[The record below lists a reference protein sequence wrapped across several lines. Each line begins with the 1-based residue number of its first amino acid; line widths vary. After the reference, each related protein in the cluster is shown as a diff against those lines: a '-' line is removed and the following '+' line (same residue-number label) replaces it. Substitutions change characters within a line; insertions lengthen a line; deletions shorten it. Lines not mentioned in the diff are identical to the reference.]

1 VIPLKIEIL
10 NERENKLLSRREI
23 EFAVNHAGEGTPS
36 RADIRAKI
44 VAQFD
49 ADAET
54 VVIRS
59 LDTSFGSGATKGFA
73 RIYSN
78 PEQMKRVEHD
88 HILKR
93 HVEKKA
99 EGE

>member
-1 VIPLKIEIL
+1 MKIEIL
-10 NERENKLLSRREI
+10 NERENKLLARREI
-23 EFAVNHAGEGTPS
+23 EFRVDHQGERTPS

-49 ADAET
+49 ADAAA

-59 LDTSFGSGATKGFA
+59 LDTKFGAGMTKGLA
-73 RIYSN
+73 RVYSS

-88 HILKR
+88 HIIKR
-93 HVEKKA
+93 HEEKKG